1 VTSRKVLV
9 ALGAARHLDADLI
22 LDLGDLHP
30 AQHGALQLALD
41 LEGDVITGADARV
54 GLLHRSAEKLF
65 EARDYR
71 QILMLAN
78 RHDWLSAFSSEL
90 GVALTIEAAMGIIPP
105 ERATWA
111 RTLLAEV
118 NRVTASLLLIGAVVP
133 QASPSLAV
141 REELQELQERA
152 TGGRVHPMITRIG
165 GLAHPLAPDWLDDL
179 ERVLA
184 GLTDQLPA
192 VRKSVTTAMQ
202 AHTGVAELTTAD
214 ALSIGVSGPVA
225 RASGVDLDLRR
236 DAQLL
241 SYPELASLIDVP
253 IATAGDIPAR
263 YQVLLAQIAVSVA
276 LACAAAARLR
286 ELGEGPVNVPLPKV
300 VRVPESTS
308 YGEFEGPLGRSGYL
322 LSSVGEKTP
331 WRLKLRTP
339 SFANVQ
345 ALARALPGTPLAAL
359 APAVTSFFF
368 VVGDIDR

>member
-1 VTSRKVLV
+1 MTSRQVLV

-118 NRVTASLLLIGAVVP
+118 NRVTASLLLIGAAVP
-133 QASPSLAV
+133 DAVPSLGI

-179 ERVLA
+179 KRVLA
-184 GLTDQLPA
+184 RLTDQLPA
-192 VRKSVTTAMQ
+192 MCEAVSASMEPL
-202 AHTGVAELTTAD
+202 TGVAVITRDD

-241 SYPELASLIDVP
+241 AYPELAPLIDIP
-253 IATAGDIPAR
+253 IATTGDIPAR
-263 YQVLLAQIAVSVA
+263 YRVLLAQIPVSIA
-276 LACAAAARLR
+276 LACAATDRLR

-339 SFANVQ
+339 SFTNVQ

>member
-1 VTSRKVLV
+1 VTTRQALV
-9 ALGAARHLDADLI
+9 AIGAARHLDADLV

-30 AQHGALQLALD
+30 AQHGALQLALELDGD
-41 LEGDVITGADARV
+41 LIVGADARV

-90 GVALTIEAAMGIIPP
+90 GVALTIEAAMGIVPP
-105 ERATWA
+105 VRATWS

-118 NRVTASLLLIGAVVP
+118 NRITASLLLVGAAVAEAAP
-133 QASPSLAV
+133 ILGV
-141 REELQELQERA
+141 REDLQELQERA

-165 GLAHPLAPDWLDDL
+165 GLARPLDTRWLDDL
-179 ERVLA
+179 ARVLA
-184 GLTDQLPA
+184 LLTDQLPA
-192 VRKSVTTAMQ
+192 VGEAVTTAMQ
-202 AHTGVAELTTAD
+202 AYAGCAVLTTDD

-236 DAQLL
+236 DAALL
-241 SYPELASLIDVP
+241 AYPELASLIDIPVFV
-253 IATAGDIPAR
+253 AGDIPAR
-263 YQVLLAQIAVSVA
+263 YEVLLGQIPVSIA
-276 LACAAAARLR
+276 LACAAADRLR

-322 LSSVGEKTP
+322 LSSIGEKTP

-339 SFANVQ
+339 SFTNVQ
-345 ALARALPGTPLAAL
+345 ALARSLPGTVLHAL

>member
-1 VTSRKVLV
+1 MTSRQVLV

-30 AQHGALQLALD
+30 AQHGALPLALD
-41 LEGDVITGADARV
+41 LEGDVVIGADARV

-118 NRVTASLLLIGAVVP
+118 NRVTASLLLIGAAVP
-133 QASPSLAV
+133 DAVPSLGI

-184 GLTDQLPA
+184 RLTDHLPA
-192 VRKSVTTAMQ
+192 MCEAVSATMEPL
-202 AHTGVAELTTAD
+202 TGVAVITRDD
-214 ALSIGVSGPVA
+214 AVSIGVSGPVA

-241 SYPELASLIDVP
+241 AYPELAPLIDIP

-263 YQVLLAQIAVSVA
+263 YRVLLAQIPVSIA
-276 LACAAAARLR
+276 LACAAADRLR
-286 ELGEGPVNVPLPKV
+286 ELGHGPVNVPLPKV

-339 SFANVQ
+339 SFTNVQ

>member
-1 VTSRKVLV
+1 
-9 ALGAARHLDADLI
+9 
-22 LDLGDLHP
+22 
-30 AQHGALQLALD
+30 
-41 LEGDVITGADARV
+41 
-54 GLLHRSAEKLF
+54 
-65 EARDYR
+65 
-71 QILMLAN
+71 MLAN

-90 GVALTIEAAMGIIPP
+90 GVALTIEAAMGIVPP
-105 ERATWA
+105 ERATWS

-118 NRVTASLLLIGAVVP
+118 NRITASLLLVGAAVP
-133 QASPSLAV
+133 DAAPSLAV

-165 GLAHPLAPDWLDDL
+165 GLAHPLDTPWLDDL
-179 ERVLA
+179 VRVLA
-184 GLTDQLPA
+184 GLTSQLPA
-192 VRKSVTTAMQ
+192 VRESVTTAMQ
-202 AHTGVAELTTAD
+202 AHSGVAVLTTAD
-214 ALSIGVSGPVA
+214 ALSIGVNGPVA

-236 DAQLL
+236 DAELL
-241 SYPELASLIDVP
+241 AYPELSSLIDVS

-263 YQVLLAQIAVSVA
+263 YEVLLGQIPVSIAIVG
-276 LACAAAARLR
+276 AASARLR

-339 SFANVQ
+339 SFTNVQ
-345 ALARALPGTPLAAL
+345 ALARALPGTPLHAL
-359 APAVTSFFF
+359 GPAVTSFFF

>member
-1 VTSRKVLV
+1 MTSRKVLV
-9 ALGAARHLDADLI
+9 ALGAARHLDADLV

-30 AQHGALQLALD
+30 AQHGALQLALELD
-41 LEGDVITGADARV
+41 DDTITAADARV

-90 GVALTIEAAMGIIPP
+90 GVALTIEAAMGIVPP
-105 ERATWA
+105 ERATWS

-118 NRVTASLLLIGAVVP
+118 NRITASLLLVGAAVP
-133 QASPSLAV
+133 DAAPSLAV

-165 GLAHPLAPDWLDDL
+165 GLAHPLDTPWLDDL
-179 ERVLA
+179 VRVLA
-184 GLTDQLPA
+184 GLTSQLPA
-192 VRKSVTTAMQ
+192 VRESVTTAMQ
-202 AHTGVAELTTAD
+202 AHSGVAVLTTAD
-214 ALSIGVSGPVA
+214 ALSIGVNGPVA

-236 DAQLL
+236 DAELL
-241 SYPELASLIDVP
+241 AYPELSSLIDVS

-263 YQVLLAQIAVSVA
+263 YEVLLGQIPVSIAIVG
-276 LACAAAARLR
+276 AASARLR

-339 SFANVQ
+339 SFTNVQ
-345 ALARALPGTPLAAL
+345 ALARALPNTPLHAL
-359 APAVTSFFF
+359 GPAVTSFFF

>member
-1 VTSRKVLV
+1 MTSRKVLV

>member
-1 VTSRKVLV
+1 MTTRQALV
-9 ALGAARHLDADLI
+9 AIGAARHLDADLV

-30 AQHGALQLALD
+30 AQHGALQLALELDGD
-41 LEGDVITGADARV
+41 LIVGADARV

-90 GVALTIEAAMGIIPP
+90 GVALTIEAAMGIVPP
-105 ERATWA
+105 VRATWS

-118 NRVTASLLLIGAVVP
+118 NRITASLLLIGAAVGEAAP
-133 QASPSLAV
+133 ILDV
-141 REELQELQERA
+141 REDLQELQERA

-165 GLAHPLAPDWLDDL
+165 GLARPLDARWLDDL
-179 ERVLA
+179 ARVLA
-184 GLTDQLPA
+184 LLTHQLPA
-192 VRKSVTTAMQ
+192 VGEAVTSAMQ
-202 AHTGVAELTTAD
+202 AFAGCAVLTTDD

-236 DAQLL
+236 DAALL
-241 SYPELASLIDVP
+241 AYPELASLIDVP
-253 IATAGDIPAR
+253 VFVAGDIPAR
-263 YQVLLAQIAVSVA
+263 YEVLFAQIPVSIA
-276 LACAAAARLR
+276 LACAAADRLR

-322 LSSVGEKTP
+322 LSSIGEKTP

-339 SFANVQ
+339 SFTNVQ
-345 ALARALPGTPLAAL
+345 ALARSLPGTPIAAL
-359 APAVTSFFF
+359 APSVTSFFF

>member
-9 ALGAARHLDADLI
+9 ALGAARHLDADLV

-30 AQHGALQLALD
+30 AQHGALQLALELD
-41 LEGDVITGADARV
+41 DDTITAADARV

-90 GVALTIEAAMGIIPP
+90 GVALTIEAAMGIVPP
-105 ERATWA
+105 ERATWS

-118 NRVTASLLLIGAVVP
+118 NRITASLLLVGAAVP
-133 QASPSLAV
+133 DAAPSLAV

-165 GLAHPLAPDWLDDL
+165 GLAHPLDTPWLDDL
-179 ERVLA
+179 VRVLA
-184 GLTDQLPA
+184 GLTSQLPA
-192 VRKSVTTAMQ
+192 VRESVTTAMQ
-202 AHTGVAELTTAD
+202 AHSGVAVLTTAD
-214 ALSIGVSGPVA
+214 ALSIGVNGPVA

-236 DAQLL
+236 DAELL
-241 SYPELASLIDVP
+241 AYPELSSLIDVS

-263 YQVLLAQIAVSVA
+263 YEVLLGQIPVSIAIVG
-276 LACAAAARLR
+276 AASARLR

-339 SFANVQ
+339 SFTNVQ
-345 ALARALPGTPLAAL
+345 ALARALPGTPLHAL
-359 APAVTSFFF
+359 GPAVTSFFF

>member
-1 VTSRKVLV
+1 MTSRQVLV
-9 ALGAARHLDADLI
+9 ALGAARHLDADLV

-41 LEGDVITGADARV
+41 LEDDVITGADARV

-90 GVALTIEAAMGIIPP
+90 GVALTIEAAMGIVPP

-118 NRVTASLLLIGAVVP
+118 NRVTASLMLIGAAVP
-133 QASPSLAV
+133 AEKLSLHL
-141 REELQELQERA
+141 REELQELLERA

-165 GLAHPLAPDWLDDL
+165 GLAHPLTSAWLDDL

-184 GLTDQLPA
+184 RLADQLTVIREA
-192 VRKSVTTAMQ
+192 VSAAMEPL
-202 AHTGVAELTTAD
+202 TGIAVITRHD
-214 ALSIGVSGPVA
+214 ALSIGASGPVA

-236 DAQLL
+236 DAPLL
-241 SYPELASLIDVP
+241 AYPELSSLIDVP

-263 YQVLLAQIAVSVA
+263 YEVLLAQIPVSIA

-286 ELGEGPVNVPLPKV
+286 EFGEGPVNVPLPKI

-339 SFANVQ
+339 SFTNVQ
-345 ALARALPGTPLAAL
+345 ALARALPGTPLSAL

>member
-1 VTSRKVLV
+1 MTSRQVLV

-30 AQHGALQLALD
+30 ALHGALQLALD

-90 GVALTIEAAMGIIPP
+90 GVALTIEAAMGIVPP

-118 NRVTASLLLIGAVVP
+118 NRVTASLLLIGAAVP
-133 QASPSLAV
+133 NATPSLGI
-141 REELQELQERA
+141 REELQQLQERA

-165 GLAHPLAPDWLDDL
+165 GLAHPLAPDWLDNL
-179 ERVLA
+179 GRVLA
-184 GLTDQLPA
+184 RLTDQLPA
-192 VRKSVTTAMQ
+192 ICEAVSATMEPL
-202 AHTGVAELTTAD
+202 TGVGITTRDD

-241 SYPELASLIDVP
+241 AYPELAPLIDIP

-263 YQVLLAQIAVSVA
+263 YEILLAQIPVSIR

-339 SFANVQ
+339 SFTNVQ
-345 ALARALPGTPLAAL
+345 ALARSLPGTPLAAL

>member
-1 VTSRKVLV
+1 MTSRKVLV
-9 ALGAARHLDADLI
+9 ALGAARHLDADLV

-30 AQHGALQLALD
+30 AQHGALQLALE
-41 LEGDVITGADARV
+41 LEDDVITAADARV

-90 GVALTIEAAMGIIPP
+90 GVALTIEAAMGIVPP
-105 ERATWA
+105 ERATWS
-111 RTLLAEV
+111 RTLLSEV
-118 NRVTASLLLIGAVVP
+118 NRITASLLLVGAAVP
-133 QASPSLAV
+133 DAAPSLAV

-165 GLAHPLAPDWLDDL
+165 GLAHPLDTPWLDDL
-179 ERVLA
+179 GRVLA
-184 GLTDQLPA
+184 RLTDQLP
-192 VRKSVTTAMQ
+192 VVSQTVTTTMRSYNGLA
-202 AHTGVAELTTAD
+202 VLTTED

-236 DAQLL
+236 DQPLLAYLQLEEVL
-241 SYPELASLIDVP
+241 KVPVAS
-253 IATAGDIPAR
+253 AGDIPSR
-263 YQVLLAQIAVSVA
+263 YEILLAQLPVSIA
-276 LACAAAARLR
+276 LIAAASARLR

-300 VRVPESTS
+300 VRVPEGTS

-322 LSSVGEKTP
+322 LSSIGEKTP

-339 SFANVQ
+339 SFTNVQ
-345 ALARALPGTPLAAL
+345 ALARALPSTPLHAL
-359 APAVTSFFF
+359 GPAVTSFFF

>member
-1 VTSRKVLV
+1 MTSRKVLV
-9 ALGAARHLDADLI
+9 ALGAARHLGADLV

-30 AQHGALQLALD
+30 AQHGALQLALELD
-41 LEGDVITGADARV
+41 DDIITAADARV

-90 GVALTIEAAMGIIPP
+90 GVALTIEAAMGIVPP
-105 ERATWA
+105 ERATWS

-118 NRVTASLLLIGAVVP
+118 NRITASLLLVGAAVP
-133 QASPSLAV
+133 DASSSLAV

-165 GLAHPLAPDWLDDL
+165 GLAHPLNTPWLDDL
-179 ERVLA
+179 ARVLA
-184 GLTDQLPA
+184 GLTSQLPA
-192 VRKSVTTAMQ
+192 VRESATTVMQ
-202 AHTGVAELTTAD
+202 AHAGVAVLTIAD

-236 DAQLL
+236 DAALL
-241 SYPELASLIDVP
+241 AYPELSSLIDIP
-253 IATAGDIPAR
+253 TATAGDIPAR
-263 YQVLLAQIAVSVA
+263 YQVLLAQIPVSIA
-276 LACAAAARLR
+276 LACAAADRLR

-339 SFANVQ
+339 SFTNVQ
-345 ALARALPGTPLAAL
+345 ALARALPGTPLHAL
-359 APAVTSFFF
+359 GPAVTSFFF

>member
-1 VTSRKVLV
+1 MTSRQVLV

-118 NRVTASLLLIGAVVP
+118 NRVTASLLLIGAAVP
-133 QASPSLAV
+133 DAVPSLGI

-179 ERVLA
+179 KRVLA
-184 GLTDQLPA
+184 RLTDQLSAMCEA
-192 VRKSVTTAMQ
+192 VSASM
-202 AHTGVAELTTAD
+202 APLTGVAVITRDD

-241 SYPELASLIDVP
+241 AYPELAPLIDIP
-253 IATAGDIPAR
+253 IATTGDIPAR
-263 YQVLLAQIAVSVA
+263 YRVLLAQIPVSIA
-276 LACAAAARLR
+276 LACAAADRLR

-339 SFANVQ
+339 SFTNVQ

>member
-118 NRVTASLLLIGAVVP
+118 NRVTASLLLIGAAVP

>member
-1 VTSRKVLV
+1 MTSRQVLV

-22 LDLGDLHP
+22 LDLSDLHP

-118 NRVTASLLLIGAVVP
+118 NRVTASLLLIGAAVP
-133 QASPSLAV
+133 DAVPSLGI

-179 ERVLA
+179 KRVLA
-184 GLTDQLPA
+184 RLTDQLPA
-192 VRKSVTTAMQ
+192 MCEAVSASMEPL
-202 AHTGVAELTTAD
+202 TGVAVITRDD

-236 DAQLL
+236 DAALL
-241 SYPELASLIDVP
+241 AYPELAPLIDVP

-263 YQVLLAQIAVSVA
+263 YRVLLAQIPVSIA
-276 LACAAAARLR
+276 LACAAADHLR

-339 SFANVQ
+339 SFTNVQ

>member
-1 VTSRKVLV
+1 
-9 ALGAARHLDADLI
+9 
-22 LDLGDLHP
+22 
-30 AQHGALQLALD
+30 
-41 LEGDVITGADARV
+41 
-54 GLLHRSAEKLF
+54 
-65 EARDYR
+65 
-71 QILMLAN
+71 MLAN

-90 GVALTIEAAMGIIPP
+90 GVALTIEAAMGIVPP
-105 ERATWA
+105 ERATWS

-118 NRVTASLLLIGAVVP
+118 NRITASLLLVGAAVP
-133 QASPSLAV
+133 EAAPSLAV

-165 GLAHPLAPDWLDDL
+165 GLAHPLDTPWLDDL
-179 ERVLA
+179 ARVLA
-184 GLTDQLPA
+184 GLTTQLPA
-192 VRKSVTTAMQ
+192 VRESVTTAMQ
-202 AHTGVAELTTAD
+202 AHAGVAVLTTAD

-236 DAQLL
+236 DAALL
-241 SYPELASLIDVP
+241 AYPELVSLIDVP
-253 IATAGDIPAR
+253 VSIAGDISAR
-263 YQVLLAQIAVSVA
+263 YEVLLGQMPVSIA
-276 LACAAAARLR
+276 LIAAASARLR

-339 SFANVQ
+339 SFTNVQ
-345 ALARALPGTPLAAL
+345 ALARALPGTPLHVL
-359 APAVTSFFF
+359 GPAVTSFFF

>member
-1 VTSRKVLV
+1 MTSRKVLV
-9 ALGAARHLDADLI
+9 ALGAARHLDADLV
-22 LDLGDLHP
+22 LDLCDLHP
-30 AQHGALQLALD
+30 AQHGALQLALELD
-41 LEGDVITGADARV
+41 DDVITAADARV

-90 GVALTIEAAMGIIPP
+90 GVALTIEAAMGIVPP
-105 ERATWA
+105 ERATWS

-118 NRVTASLLLIGAVVP
+118 NRITASLLLVGAAVP
-133 QASPSLAV
+133 EAAPSLAV

-165 GLAHPLAPDWLDDL
+165 GLARPLDTPWLDDL
-179 ERVLA
+179 ARVLA
-184 GLTDQLPA
+184 RLTAQLPA
-192 VRKSVTTAMQ
+192 VRESVITAMQ
-202 AHTGVAELTTAD
+202 AHAGVAVLTTAD

-236 DAQLL
+236 DSALLAYPQLEDIL
-241 SYPELASLIDVP
+241 KVPVAS
-253 IATAGDIPAR
+253 AGDIPSR
-263 YQVLLAQIAVSVA
+263 YEILLAQLPVSID
-276 LACAAAARLR
+276 LIAAAGAPLR

-300 VRVPESTS
+300 VRVPGGTS

-322 LSSVGEKTP
+322 LGSIGEKAP

-339 SFANVQ
+339 SFTNVQ
-345 ALARALPGTPLAAL
+345 ALARALPSSRPP
-359 APAVTSFFF
+359 APGCASSAK
-368 VVGDIDR
+368 GR

>member
-1 VTSRKVLV
+1 MTSRQVLV

-118 NRVTASLLLIGAVVP
+118 NRVTASLLLIGAAVP
-133 QASPSLAV
+133 DAVPSLGI

-179 ERVLA
+179 KRVLA
-184 GLTDQLPA
+184 RLTDQLPA
-192 VRKSVTTAMQ
+192 ICEAVSASMEPL
-202 AHTGVAELTTAD
+202 TGVAVITRDD

-241 SYPELASLIDVP
+241 AYPELAPLIDIP
-253 IATAGDIPAR
+253 IATTGDIPAR
-263 YQVLLAQIAVSVA
+263 YRVLLAQIPVSIA
-276 LACAAAARLR
+276 LACAAADRLR
-286 ELGEGPVNVPLPKV
+286 ELGHGPVNVPLPKV

-339 SFANVQ
+339 SFTNVQ

>member
-1 VTSRKVLV
+1 MTSRQVLV

-118 NRVTASLLLIGAVVP
+118 NRVTASLLLIGAAVP
-133 QASPSLAV
+133 DAVPSLGI

-165 GLAHPLAPDWLDDL
+165 GLAHPLAPDWLEDL

-184 GLTDQLPA
+184 RLTDQLPVMREA
-192 VRKSVTTAMQ
+192 VSAAM
-202 AHTGVAELTTAD
+202 APLTGVAVITRDD

-241 SYPELASLIDVP
+241 AYPELAPLIDIP
-253 IATAGDIPAR
+253 IATTGDIPAR
-263 YQVLLAQIAVSVA
+263 YRVLLAQIPVSIR
-276 LACAAAARLR
+276 LTCAAADRLR
-286 ELGEGPVNVPLPKV
+286 ELGDGPVNVPLPKV

-339 SFANVQ
+339 SFTNVQ